1 MSINFM
7 PFVWVLITLPIL
19 LILQRW
25 IHRHLHGLSYLITG
39 NKNWATIL
47 YAIILFPGVLLHELS
62 HWISATLLGVRTGAF
77 SLLPKTKSDGSIQ
90 LGYVEYYKTSRV
102 GPVRESLIGAAPLV
116 TGSIVVLLIGIQI
129 FDVDQIAASIQNGD
143 IEILANTLSNLF
155 STADFLIWLYLLF
168 AVSNAMM
175 PSSSDRKA
183 WPAFA
188 LIMVV
193 LAVIL
198 YVLGLQDYLLA
209 GVAGPVA
216 TLSGFLGLA
225 FSLTIGVNLFFML
238 FVHSSEWLISRAKG
252 VDVVYGKVDS

>member
-1 MSINFM
+1 M
-7 PFVWVLITLPIL
+7 
-19 LILQRW
+19 
-25 IHRHLHGLSYLITG
+25 
-39 NKNWATIL
+39 
-47 YAIILFPGVLLHELS
+47 
-62 HWISATLLGVRTGAF
+62 
-77 SLLPKTKSDGSIQ
+77 
-90 LGYVEYYKTSRV
+90 
-102 GPVRESLIGAAPLV
+102 
-116 TGSIVVLLIGIQI
+116 
-129 FDVDQIAASIQNGD
+129 AASIQNGD

>member
-1 MSINFM
+1 MSINLM
-7 PFVWVLITLPIL
+7 PFIWVTITLPIL

-62 HWISATLLGVRTGAF
+62 HWITATLLGVRTGAF

-129 FDVDQIAASIQNGD
+129 FDVNQIAASIQTGD
-143 IEILANTLSNLF
+143 IQILADSLSSLF

-188 LIMVV
+188 LIMA
-193 LAVIL
+193 LIAVIL
-198 YVLGLQDYLLA
+198 YLLGLQDYILA
-209 GVAGPVA
+209 GVTGPVA
-216 TLSGFLGLA
+216 TLFGFLGLA

-238 FVHSSEWLISRAKG
+238 IVHIAEWLISRAKG
-252 VDVVYGKVDS
+252 VDVVYGKIDS